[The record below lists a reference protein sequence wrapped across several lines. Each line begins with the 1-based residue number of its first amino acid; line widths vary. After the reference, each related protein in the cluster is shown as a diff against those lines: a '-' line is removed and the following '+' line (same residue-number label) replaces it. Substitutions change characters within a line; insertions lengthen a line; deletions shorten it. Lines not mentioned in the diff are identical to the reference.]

1 MYSIISTC
9 IKERDKD
16 SSKEE
21 GDGFV
26 KKVGHLGGLLSDSFC
41 ICFSVLIFF
50 FFYIQNPCCLHLSII
65 NVNQMAEK
73 MCFYI
78 YLYIYTYN
86 LLNIQ

>member
-21 GDGFV
+21 GDAFV

-50 FFYIQNPCCLHLSII
+50 FFTFRIHA
-65 NVNQMAEK
+65 V
-73 MCFYI
+73 YI
-78 YLYIYTYN
+78 YQLSMLTKWQKKCVFIYIYIYTHIIY
-86 LLNIQ
+86 